1 MHFLNDTGNIRESFF
16 INQVR
21 IANDVITSSVADFK
35 VGDNTFEVGGKNKKQ
50 KQIQGIDNAFVVK
63 DDIETGYMNVLPL
76 GNSDY
81 CIDKV
86 LII

>member
-35 VGDNTFEVGGKNKKQ
+35 VGDNTFEVGGENKKQ
-50 KQIQGIDNAFVVK
+50 KQIQGVDNAFVVK
-63 DDIETGYMNVLPL
+63 YYIETGYMNVLPL
-76 GNSDY
+76 WQFGLLY
-81 CIDKV
+81 
-86 LII
+86 

>member
-21 IANDVITSSVADFK
+21 IANDVITSSVADLK

-50 KQIQGIDNAFVVK
+50 KQIMFHVKHYQGKIC
-63 DDIETGYMNVLPL
+63 G
-76 GNSDY
+76 GNNN
-81 CIDKV
+81 
-86 LII
+86 